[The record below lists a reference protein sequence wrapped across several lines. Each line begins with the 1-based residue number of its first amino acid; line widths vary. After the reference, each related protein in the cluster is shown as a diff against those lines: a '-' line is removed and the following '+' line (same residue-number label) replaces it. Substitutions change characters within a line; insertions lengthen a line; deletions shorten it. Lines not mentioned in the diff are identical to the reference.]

1 MSILVGPHEISDPVF
16 LAPMSGITDAPFR
29 RMVKRFGV
37 GLAFA
42 EMVPGRHVLS
52 GQDRASRMLRHD
64 GSGVQAVQIAGRDP
78 AIMADATRFLI
89 DHGAD
94 IVDIN
99 MGCPAKQVTGGYA
112 GSALMRDLD
121 QARAIIAAVV
131 GAATV
136 PVTLKMRTGW
146 DDESRNAPELARI
159 AEGLGVQMLTVHG
172 RTRCQ
177 FYKGRADWSFI
188 AQVKQAVS
196 VPVIANG
203 DIHTTEDARR
213 CLEQSGADGLMIG
226 RGAQGR
232 PWFPAQ
238 LIAAARGMPF
248 RVPGV
253 AEIGALLRAHYL
265 DMIDSGDTFPMMR
278 IARKH
283 LGWYAVHLDDPAAF
297 RLAVMTAEDPEIVL
311 TAIETHFRTDRS
323 VDEPISRN
331 QVRAA

>member
-1 MSILVGPHEISDPVF
+1 MSIIVGPHEISDPVF

-37 GLAFA
+37 GIAFA

-64 GSGVQAVQIAGRDP
+64 GSGIQAVQIAGRDP
-78 AIMADATRFLI
+78 AVMADATRFLI

-94 IVDIN
+94 IIDIN

-131 GAATV
+131 GAASV

-146 DDESRNAPELARI
+146 DDDSRNAPELARM
-159 AEGLGVQMLTVHG
+159 AEGLGVRMLTVHG

-177 FYKGRADWSFI
+177 FYKGQADWSFI
-188 AQVKQAVS
+188 AEVKRAVS

-203 DIHTTEDARR
+203 DIQTVADART
-213 CLEQSGADGLMIG
+213 CLAESGADGVMIG

-232 PWFPAQ
+232 PWFPAE
-238 LIAAARGMPF
+238 LIAALRGRAF
-248 RVPGV
+248 RVPAV
-253 AEIGALLRAHYL
+253 PEIGALLLAHYQ

-283 LGWYAVHLDDPAAF
+283 LGWYAMHLDDPAAF
-297 RLAVMTAEDPEIVL
+297 RRDVMTAEDPATVL
-311 TAIETHFRTDRS
+311 QAIRHHFATADDPL
-323 VDEPISRN
+323 VAEPRP
-331 QVRAA
+331 QARAA